1 MPTPFRSAVFTGGAF
16 SASGSNGHPSAG
28 LLIYSAS
35 RTNAGS
41 VHASDLTGVGSDVFL
56 FVSGTRGSR
65 GTNKAGATVLGGD
78 LIVSGSIYDASGSLI
93 LSSSQPVYF
102 TSPMAGIV
110 DTTGSLMVGGSLS
123 ATLGLSGSLTRL
135 TSGLSYLV
143 AGANITVQSASNG
156 QVTVTGGSQPA
167 YFTSPLTGVA
177 ETTGSLMVGGSL
189 SATLGLSGSL
199 TRLTSGLSYLTAGAN
214 ITVQSASN
222 GQVTI
227 TSAVQGTLGDIY
239 GGGAD
244 GAFDLDGTNTYPSYF
259 TKAGSQYTAIV
270 DVKSTAFRVR
280 VGSTL
285 LPSQFWM
292 YAETS
297 FVNEGSIPNNGN
309 SASGGVGG
317 TQKAAAGTL
326 QTIAQSGATGR
337 TTPSNSGAAGNATTN
352 TIGGASG
359 AGGTGGGAN
368 LGGLGGVVGAIAAT
382 TQGLGTSIFR
392 TSHRLLAT
400 STLTAPGGGCGGG
413 SGGLTLNAGTGTSGG
428 GGGGASA
435 ICINARSFNNS
446 GTVSCNG
453 GTGGNASVTVDAVA
467 GGGGGGGGGFISIST
482 DSYANSGTISCLGGL
497 GGTGAG
503 AGAGNGVAGSQG
515 RISVIT
521 PTGTT
526 NS

>member
-1 MPTPFRSAVFTGGAF
+1 MPTPLRSAVFTGGAF

-35 RTNAGS
+35 RTNSGS

-143 AGANITVQSASNG
+143 AGTNITVQSSSNG
-156 QVTVTGGSQPA
+156 QVTVTG
-167 YFTSPLTGVA
+167 
-177 ETTGSLMVGGSL
+177 
-189 SATLGLSGSL
+189 
-199 TRLTSGLSYLTAGAN
+199 
-214 ITVQSASN
+214 
-222 GQVTI
+222 
-227 TSAVQGTLGDIY
+227 AVQGTLGAIY

-259 TKAGSQYTAIV
+259 TKASSQYTAIV
-270 DVKSTAFRVR
+270 DVKSTSFRVR

-297 FVNEGSIPNNGN
+297 FVNEGSISNNGN
-309 SASGGVGG
+309 SASGGTGG
-317 TQKAAAGTL
+317 AQIALAGTL
-326 QTIAQSGATGR
+326 QTLGQSGAAGR
-337 TTPSNSGAAGNATTN
+337 TTPSNNGAPGSATTN
-352 TIGGASG
+352 TIGAGGG

-368 LGGLGGVVGAIAAT
+368 VGGFGGLAGTIAAS
-382 TQGLGTSIFR
+382 TQGLGTPIFL
-392 TSHRLLAT
+392 TSHRVLVISTIT
-400 STLTAPGGGCGGG
+400 SPGGGCGAG
-413 SGGLTLNAGTGTSGG
+413 SGGLTLNTGTGTSGG

-435 ICINARSFNNS
+435 IRINARSFNNS
-446 GTVSCNG
+446 GTIACNG
-453 GTGGNASVTVDAVA
+453 GTGGNATVTGDALA

-482 DSYANSGTISCLGGL
+482 DSYTNSGTISCLGGN

-503 AGAGNGVAGSQG
+503 AGTGSGVAGSQG
-515 RISVIT
+515 RVAVIT

-526 NS
+526 NL

>member
-1 MPTPFRSAVFTGGAF
+1 
-16 SASGSNGHPSAG
+16 
-28 LLIYSAS
+28 
-35 RTNAGS
+35 
-41 VHASDLTGVGSDVFL
+41 
-56 FVSGTRGSR
+56 
-65 GTNKAGATVLGGD
+65 
-78 LIVSGSIYDASGSLI
+78 
-93 LSSSQPVYF
+93 
-102 TSPMAGIV
+102 MAGIV
-110 DTTGSLMVGGSLS
+110 D
-123 ATLGLSGSLTRL
+123 
-135 TSGLSYLV
+135 
-143 AGANITVQSASNG
+143 
-156 QVTVTGGSQPA
+156 
-167 YFTSPLTGVA
+167 
-177 ETTGSLMVGGSL
+177 TTGSLMVGGSL